1 MPYSILLL
9 MTLATIVAIAFDRDQ
24 GESARTESAKEAA
37 YWGAVGRVYGP
48 DSDGVACY
56 AVGTDGRTLSCVAL
70 RTLTNEEAGSQ

>member
-56 AVGTDGRTLSCVAL
+56 ARSTDARSLSCIAL
-70 RTLTNEEAGSQ
+70 QPRTKEEAGSQ

>member
-1 MPYSILLL
+1 MRYFLLL
-9 MTLATIVAIAFDRDQ
+9 MTLATIAAIAFDRGQ
-24 GESARTESAKEAA
+24 GESARTESAQ
-37 YWGAVGRVYGP
+37 GTVGRVYGP